1 MARNEPAHLDYNGAP
16 VDAAAFD
23 EALDQAR
30 TWLNALP
37 TAVIIADRALVIR
50 WMNERARTELET
62 VGDAIR
68 GAYGIEPASLI
79 GTSISRLHKSMSRV
93 RGVLE
98 NVPPHVVNM
107 SLGGAYIR
115 ATITA
120 MPGIDGAPEV
130 GLFVTWENRT
140 EDHEA
145 LAAASL
151 ALGEATSSAREL
163 REVAFETAVASDAA
177 GEAAAEAAGFIAQ
190 SSDRVEALA
199 MAGRDIGQIVG
210 QITVVARQTKML
222 ALNAAIEAAHAGEA
236 GRGFTIVADEVK
248 KLAANAGAA
257 AETIQAKAVE
267 IQEQVQDAMAA
278 IAGISERVSDIESA
292 QDRMRVSSS
301 SQAAALE
308 QLTARIAT
316 AANSAQVMIQAHE
329 AQQAHG

>member
-1 MARNEPAHLDYNGAP
+1 MESNESTPLEHHGAP

-37 TAVIIADRALVIR
+37 TAVIIADKTLTIR
-50 WMNERARTELET
+50 WMNETARTEFEA

-68 GAYGIEPASLI
+68 GAYGIDPDRLV
-79 GTSISRLHKSMSRV
+79 GTSITRLHKNMNRV
-93 RGVLE
+93 RGTLE
-98 NVPPHVVNM
+98 TLPPHIVNM
-107 SLGGAYIR
+107 SLGGTYIR

-120 MPGIDGAPEV
+120 MPGIDGGPDV
-130 GLFVTWENRT
+130 GFFVTWENRT

-151 ALGEATSSAREL
+151 ALGEATDSAREL
-163 REVAFETAVASDAA
+163 REVAFETALASDAA

-199 MAGRDIGQIVG
+199 MAGRDIGQVVG

-248 KLAANAGAA
+248 KLAANAAAA

-267 IQEQVQDAMAA
+267 IQDQVQDAMAA

-308 QLTARIAT
+308 QLTARITT
-316 AANSAQVMIQAHE
+316 AASSAELMIRANETRHE
-329 AQQAHG
+329 RR